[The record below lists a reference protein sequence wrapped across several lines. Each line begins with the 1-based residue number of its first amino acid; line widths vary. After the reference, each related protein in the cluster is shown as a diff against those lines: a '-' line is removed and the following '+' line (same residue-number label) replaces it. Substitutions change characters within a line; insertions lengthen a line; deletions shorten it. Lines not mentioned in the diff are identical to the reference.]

1 MKRKRGSVETF
12 SVSVDAKTKKVLKAH
27 ANRLFDGNMSAMI
40 SAFGRE
46 AEKRDAI
53 HWLVQDAGGS
63 ALTDELREELS
74 AEFHGTKKRK
84 KPAA

>member
-1 MKRKRGSVETF
+1 MKRKRGPVETF
-12 SVSVDAKTKKVLKAH
+12 SVSVDAKTKKMLKAH
-27 ANRLFDGNMSAMI
+27 ADRLFGGNMSAMI

-46 AEKRDAI
+46 AEKRDAM
-53 HWLVQDAGGS
+53 HWLVRDAGGTV
-63 ALTDELREELS
+63 LTDELREELS